1 MLFSPD
7 ELVIKNV
14 ELFFSSSKPPGLIA
28 VFLVVFALSTPGQ
41 GWGGGLLGA
50 CKNTPACT
58 DVVSTRLKNKNYF

>member
-1 MLFSPD
+1 M
-7 ELVIKNV
+7 KNV

-28 VFLVVFALSTPGQ
+28 VLLVVLALSTPGQ

-58 DVVSTRLKNKNYF
+58 DVVSTTSKNYC